1 MSDSTRTPADSAP
14 APTLDSPAEATDGAL
29 DADGRRREHDIWVA
43 GTEEPEWIANATDEG
58 AQEMLPRD
66 LDPALS
72 IQRGVT
78 VDDDYFED
86 EVIVDDERQIINM
99 GPQHPATHGVLRLQ
113 MELEGETVR
122 RVKPIIGY
130 LHTGMEKTAETLPY
144 MSGGTNVTRMDYLSP
159 LNNELCYSLVVEQL
173 LGVDIPPRGQAIRVL
188 MTELNRVSSHLV
200 WLGTFGI
207 DVGALSMM
215 LYGFRERESIL
226 AFFEKVTGLRMN
238 HNYIRPGGV
247 AADLP
252 EGWEDDVEG
261 IFDVVRAGLD
271 DYEDLLNGNPIFLD
285 RTQGVGVITPAE
297 AHQYGVTGP
306 IARAAGINFDLRKA
320 FPYSGIEQYEFDVPL
335 GKHGDVFDR
344 YLVRTEEVRQSLR
357 IVEQV
362 LETMPAGDYR
372 TDDRK
377 VTPPPRKRI
386 DESMEA
392 LIHHFKLFTE
402 GFKVPVG
409 EAYQAVESPRGELGM
424 YLVSKGGAKPW
435 RLHVRAPS
443 FATVQALPAMMTDL
457 IVADVI
463 ATLASL
469 DPVLGDVDR

>member
-1 MSDSTRTPADSAP
+1 M
-14 APTLDSPAEATDGAL
+14 
-29 DADGRRREHDIWVA
+29 I
-43 GTEEPEWIANATDEG
+43 
-58 AQEMLPRD
+58 
-66 LDPALS
+66 
-72 IQRGVT
+72 
-78 VDDDYFED
+78 
-86 EVIVDDERQIINM
+86 
-99 GPQHPATHGVLRLQ
+99 
-113 MELEGETVR
+113 
-122 RVKPIIGY
+122 
-130 LHTGMEKTAETLPY
+130 
-144 MSGGTNVTRMDYLSP
+144 
-159 LNNELCYSLVVEQL
+159 
-173 LGVDIPPRGQAIRVL
+173 
-188 MTELNRVSSHLV
+188 
-200 WLGTFGI
+200 
-207 DVGALSMM
+207 
-215 LYGFRERESIL
+215 YGFRERESVL
-226 AFFEKVTGLRMN
+226 EFFEKVTGLRMN

-261 IFDVVRAGLD
+261 IMDVVRAGLD
-271 DYEDLLNGNPIFLD
+271 DYQDLLNGNPIFLD

-297 AHQYGVTGP
+297 AQQYGVTGP

-344 YLVRTEEVRQSLR
+344 YLVRMEEIRQSFR

-362 LETMPAGDYR
+362 METMPAGDYR

-402 GFKVPVG
+402 GFKAPPG
-409 EAYQAVESPRGELGM
+409 EVYQAVESPRGELGM
-424 YLVSKGGAKPW
+424 YLVSKGDAKPW
-435 RLHVRAPS
+435 RLHVRTPS
-443 FATVQALPAMMTDL
+443 FATVQSLPVMMTDL